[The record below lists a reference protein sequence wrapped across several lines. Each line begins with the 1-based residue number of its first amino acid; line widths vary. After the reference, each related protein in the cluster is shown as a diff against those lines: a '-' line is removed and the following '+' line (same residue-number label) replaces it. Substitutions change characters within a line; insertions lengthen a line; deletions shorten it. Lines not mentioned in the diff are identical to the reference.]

1 MPQDVMT
8 AWRNKGLAAMC
19 EPAGRLVALPVTLP
33 LGWASRL
40 AGWVAPYLWWK
51 IQQQA
56 RSSGEKIQGLV
67 VTSPHYLELVKRA
80 APHTRTFYYCSD
92 DYAQYA
98 NWGGNAILQKE
109 AELARRVDHSFF
121 VSRSLADRAV
131 SAYGLKP
138 EHVSVSP
145 NATDDLF
152 FQPVSEERQ
161 SALFR
166 DFPALR
172 QPLVGIVGAINSRLD
187 FELIEACCNLPS
199 VGSVVMVG
207 PVDSTCQDEGLL
219 RLQQNGKCV
228 FVGVQPHE
236 SLPMWMQAL
245 DVALIPYLDTPLNRS
260 CSPMRLFDHLAAGKP
275 MVATGGCPQVRLFE
289 PLVKVGLTTA
299 ECAAMVQGLLQA
311 APEDESEREARRQA
325 ALEHTWASRSQR
337 LFETMKRYF

>member
-1 MPQDVMT
+1 MT
-8 AWRNKGLAAMC
+8 AWRNKGLVAMG
-19 EPAGRLVALPVTLP
+19 EPAGKLTAMPVTLP
-33 LGWASRL
+33 PGWASRL
-40 AGWVAPYLWWK
+40 AGWVAPYLWWR
-51 IQQQA
+51 ILQQS
-56 RSSGEKIQGLV
+56 RISGEKLQGLV

-98 NWGGNAILQKE
+98 NWGGDAILQKE

-121 VSRSLADRAV
+121 VSCPLAERAV
-131 SAYGLKP
+131 SDYGLNPKL
-138 EHVSVSP
+138 VSISP
-145 NATDDLF
+145 NATDDSF
-152 FQPVSEERQ
+152 FQLASGKPL

-172 QPLVGIVGAINSRLD
+172 RPLVGVVGAINSRLD

-207 PVDSTCQDEGLL
+207 PVDSTCQHEGLL
-219 RLQQNGKCV
+219 RLRQNGKCV
-228 FVGVQPHE
+228 FVGTQPHE

-245 DVALIPYLDTPLNRS
+245 DVALIPYLDTSLNRS

-275 MVATGGCPQVRLFE
+275 VVATGGCPQVRLFE
-289 PLVKVGLTTA
+289 SLVKVGQTTT
-299 ECAAMVQGLLQA
+299 ECAEMVQNLLQRE
-311 APEDESEREARRQA
+311 PEEESQREARRQA